1 MFCWHP
7 TKEEINQWVESK
19 EREFAVKENKSP
31 RLNTE
36 DWLQKHIFTDL
47 HEIFFVTY
55 AIELY
60 DWLSKLAD
68 KNVFKKK
75 REVVWTP
82 ELIQTLKGVD
92 NPISRAVDFWLAS
105 LLEGFITE
113 FAVDQR
119 KSFSEA
125 ERYFFKGY
133 RGKYLNSL
141 NLSIKQLLY
150 EKGVLDIF
158 SDE

>member
-1 MFCWHP
+1 MAA
-7 TKEEINQWVESK
+7 TK
-19 EREFAVKENKSP
+19 NKSL
-31 RLNTE
+31 RLSTE

-47 HEIFFVTY
+47 HEIFFTTY
-55 AIELY
+55 GNELY
-60 DWLSKLAD
+60 DWLSKLTD
-68 KNVFKKK
+68 KHIFKKK
-75 REVVWTP
+75 RNIVWTP
-82 ELIQTLKGVD
+82 KLLQTVRSVD
-92 NPISRAVDFWLAS
+92 NPVSREVDFWLAS

-133 RGKYLNSL
+133 RGKYLRYL
-141 NLSIKQLLY
+141 NLFIKMLLH